1 MITLAENIN
10 LKNYNTF
17 NLDYTTRYFFSVS
30 NREQISEL
38 INHRVLDNF
47 SAKLFILSGGSNI
60 LLTNNFDGLMLHMNT
75 KGSKILNKTDKNV
88 FVKVEAGEVWHDF
101 VTWAVNNGYGGIEN
115 LALIPGK
122 VGASPIQ
129 NIGAYG
135 VEVKD
140 VIEEVEFLNLNTL
153 KIEVIGKSDCDFAY
167 RSSIFK
173 TKLKGQFIITSVTF
187 KLNLNS
193 AVNTSYGNIN
203 ERLSRQGITNPN
215 IKDVYNAVIA
225 IRQEKL
231 PDTNVLGSAGS
242 FFKNPI
248 IDNEHLQK
256 LLEKYPNMPYYKQ
269 GDDTSKLAAA
279 WLIDTCG
286 FKGKRFGNV
295 GVYDKQ
301 ALILVHYG
309 NAQGSDIVNLA
320 ENIVNTVYDRFNV
333 KLSPEVNIIN

>member
-1 MITLAENIN
+1 MITLAENFN

-17 NLDYTTRYFFSVS
+17 NLDYISRYFYSVN
-30 NREQISEL
+30 NRDQISEL
-38 INHRVLDNF
+38 VNHKIFDNF

-60 LLTNNFDGLMLHMNT
+60 LLTKNFDGLMLHINT
-75 KGSKILNKTDKNV
+75 KGWQILNKTDKNII
-88 FVKVEAGEVWHDF
+88 VKVEAGEVWHDF
-101 VTWAVNNGYGGIEN
+101 VTWAVNNGYGGVEN

-135 VEVKD
+135 VEAKD

-153 KIEVIGKSDCDFAY
+153 KTEVIGKSDCDFAY

-187 KLNLNS
+187 KLSLNS

-203 ERLSRQGITNPN
+203 GYLSQQGITNPD
-215 IKDVYNAVIA
+215 IKDVYSAVIA

-231 PDTNVLGSAGS
+231 PDTDVLGNAGS

-256 LLEKYPNMPYYKQ
+256 LLKEYPNMPYYKQ
-269 GDDTSKLAAA
+269 GNDTSKLAAA

-309 NAQGSDIVNLA
+309 DAQGSDIVKLA
-320 ENIVNTVYDRFNV
+320 ENIISTVYDRFNV
-333 KLSPEVNIIN
+333 TLSPEVNIIT

>member
-1 MITLAENIN
+1 MITLAENFN
-10 LKNYNTF
+10 LKNHNTF
-17 NLDYTTRYFFSVS
+17 NLDYTTRYFFSVD

-38 INHRVLDNF
+38 INHKVFDNF

-60 LLTNNFDGLMLHMNT
+60 LLTKNFDGLMLHMNT
-75 KGSKILNKTDKNV
+75 KGLKILNKTDKNV

-101 VTWAVNNGYGGIEN
+101 VTWAVDNGYGGIEN

-153 KIEVIGKSDCDFAY
+153 KTEVIGKSDCDFAY

-203 ERLSRQGITNPN
+203 EHLSRQGITNPD

-320 ENIVNTVYDRFNV
+320 KKITNTVYDRFNV
-333 KLSPEVNIIN
+333 KLSPEVNIID